1 MSEVSAHPPQ
11 ILTERVFNAGLRTY
25 LSAFAYG
32 TTTED
37 DLFFHLEVICTF
49 TVVIFSHFKGS
60 CNRLRS
66 LARGRGTPGQ
76 PWREPEKVFLFIYL
90 FF

>member
-37 DLFFHLEVICTF
+37 DLFFHLEVSS
-49 TVVIFSHFKGS
+49 SHHCCHLLLLS
-60 CNRLRS
+60 RQQPQS
-66 LARGRGTPGQ
+66 LVSGQ
-76 PWREPEKVFLFIYL
+76 SQGDPKAALERV
-90 FF
+90 